1 MTAADWDIIIRDG
14 AMVMTTII
22 VPFGI
27 WAYQKRTGVQ
37 VNDQER
43 AAVQSALTTAAGI
56 VQTQLD
62 QGALKVADITPEHP
76 VIMKAAREALARVPD
91 AAAAQATT
99 PAAAAAVIVARVDTT
114 PKPALVMLPPL
125 SVPPAPSIPRA

>member
-1 MTAADWDIIIRDG
+1 MTAADWHIIIRDG

-37 VNDQER
+37 VTDQER
-43 AAVQSALTTAAGI
+43 AAVQGALTTAAGI
-56 VQTQLD
+56 IQTQLD

-76 VIMKAAREALARVPD
+76 AIMKAAREALARVPD
-91 AAAAQATT
+91 SAAAQATT
-99 PAAAAAVIVARVDTT
+99 PVAAAAVIVARVDTT
-114 PKPALVMLPPL
+114 PKPALVVLPPL
-125 SVPPAPSIPRA
+125 AIPPAPSIPRV

>member
-37 VNDQER
+37 VTDQER
-43 AAVQSALTTAAGI
+43 AAVQGALTTAAGI
-56 VQTQLD
+56 IQTQLD
-62 QGALKVADITPEHP
+62 QGVLKVADIHP
-76 VIMKAAREALARVPD
+76 LHPRIEDEAAAALDRVPD
-91 AAAAQATT
+91 SAKAQGITVASAAAI
-99 PAAAAAVIVARVDTT
+99 VVARVDTT
-114 PKPALVMLPPL
+114 PKPTPVVLPPL
-125 SVPPAPSIPRA
+125 AIPPAPSIPRP